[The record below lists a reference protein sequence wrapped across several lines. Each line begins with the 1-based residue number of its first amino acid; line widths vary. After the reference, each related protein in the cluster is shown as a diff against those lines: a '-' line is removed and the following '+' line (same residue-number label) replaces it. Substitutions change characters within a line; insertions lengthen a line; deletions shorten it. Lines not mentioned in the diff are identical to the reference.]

1 MSTDFIIRLIGM
13 VIFSVLGVAWGT
25 ALGRA
30 ANEFPTTNTLTVDT
44 LAHHTTDPR
53 HTQSAWTNLCP
64 NPACRLD
71 GANSRFD
78 HRRIA
83 GISAFAAA
91 HPIW

>member
-30 ANEFPTTNTLTVDT
+30 ANEFPTTNTLTVEQYAFIIG
-44 LAHHTTDPR
+44 LV
-53 HTQSAWTNLCP
+53 
-64 NPACRLD
+64 